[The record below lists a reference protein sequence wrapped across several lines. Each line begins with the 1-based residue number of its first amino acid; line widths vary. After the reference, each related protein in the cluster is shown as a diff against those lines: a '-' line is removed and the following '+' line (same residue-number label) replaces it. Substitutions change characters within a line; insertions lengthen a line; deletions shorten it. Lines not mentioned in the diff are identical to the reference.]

1 MTEAIKKLVEEIKT
15 IKEDIKYIKK
25 HMIDSDM
32 LLKPSEEL
40 RLKESVEAYKAGK
53 STSLDDFEE
62 ENSD

>member
-1 MTEAIKKLVEEIKT
+1 MTEAIKKLVEEIKP
-15 IKEDIKYIKK
+15 INEDIKYIKK

-40 RLKESVEAYKAGK
+40 RLKESVEEYKAGK